1 MTDNRFQD
9 TDPTSN
15 EDQWAMRVQDIA
27 GRFDYPPTPDIAGA
41 VRARIARAHRWPTN
55 RAIRLA
61 QAAAVILLVIII
73 VTLAVPDLR
82 ARAFDLLGI
91 GAVRFVDEPTLTPG
105 ENATARPLAT
115 LAAADPLFDPA
126 HAVTLDEARSR
137 VDFPIRVPS
146 ALGVPDQ
153 VFLHDQRVPLVILIW
168 TDPADPTEPPVSLHI
183 IGPGILA
190 FKYNTEQRIE
200 TRVNGRPAAWLVEPH
215 LFTLQPGDL
224 DMVERVVNVNVLI
237 WEEGDLTYRLEG
249 VATRAEAVRIAE
261 SLR

>member
-1 MTDNRFQD
+1 MTDNRFQN
-9 TDPTSN
+9 TDPTSSK
-15 EDQWAMRVQDIA
+15 DQWAMRVQDIA
-27 GRFDYPPTPDIAGA
+27 GHFDYPPTPDIAGA
-41 VRARIARAHRWPTN
+41 VRARIERARRWPTG

-73 VTLAVPDLR
+73 IMLAVPDLR

-105 ENATARPLAT
+105 DDDPLAT

-137 VDFPIRVPS
+137 VNFPIRVPS
-146 ALGVPDQ
+146 VLGAPDQ
-153 VFLHDQRVPLVILIW
+153 VFLHDQRVPLMILVW
-168 TDPADPTEPPVSLHI
+168 TDPAEPTAPPVSLHI
-183 IGPGILA
+183 IGPGIVA

-200 TRVNGRPAAWLVEPH
+200 THVNGQPAAWLVEPH
-215 LFTLQPGDL
+215 LFTLQPGDA
-224 DMVERVVNVNVLI
+224 DMVERVVSVNVLI